1 MSNARYRHDHAAPH
15 AKADRIALVDVNSF
29 YVSCERAFDPSLE
42 GNPVVVLSNND
53 GCVVARSNE
62 AKALG
67 IDNGDPWF
75 KLAADAKR
83 TGLIHRSSNYELYG
97 DLSSRVM
104 ELLGRY
110 AAWQEVYSID
120 ESFLGLRGTPEELA
134 RTGAEIKA
142 AVARHTGLPVCVGIA
157 PTKTL
162 AKFVNRVAKQNPA
175 LQGVC
180 SWDTLPAGH
189 AQAIMS
195 KVPVTGIWGIAGRTG
210 KKLNALGIF
219 TIADL
224 KAADPAAMRKKFS
237 VLMQRT
243 IMELN
248 GIPCIPLETEI
259 ATKQQLI
266 FSRSFSKPVTSAAR
280 MHEVM
285 AIYAQQAA
293 IRLAKDHQQAKL
305 MTCFAGTSH
314 FNDRASSFPSATVKL
329 AAPTADPVLLSKA
342 ATGALEGLIV
352 DGVPYA
358 RAGVMLTDL
367 SPAGAAPQL
376 PMFTTAHEEKHIG
389 ALLGDIMDR
398 FGTGAI
404 GLGRAGM
411 VRPPDWGMKR
421 DSLSPRYT
429 TEWDELPVVKAA

>member
-1 MSNARYRHDHAAPH
+1 MSSTGARVERT
-15 AKADRIALVDVNSF
+15 ALIDVNSF
-29 YVSCERAFDPSLE
+29 YVSAERAFDPSLE
-42 GNPVVVLSNND
+42 GKPVVVLSNND
-53 GCVVARSNE
+53 GCVVARSSE

-83 TGLIHRSSNYELYG
+83 TGLIHKSSNYELYG
-97 DLSSRVM
+97 DMSARVM
-104 ELLGRY
+104 EIIGRY
-110 AAWQEVYSID
+110 AAITEIYSID
-120 ESFLGLRGTPEELA
+120 EAFALLRGTPEELMEA
-134 RTGAEIKA
+134 GSEIKA
-142 AVARHTGLPVCVGIA
+142 TIARHTGLPVCVGIA

-189 AQAIMS
+189 ADAIMS
-195 KVPVTGIWGIAGRTG
+195 KVPVTGIWGIAGRLG
-210 KKLNALGIF
+210 KKLNGIGIF

-224 KAADPAAMRKKFS
+224 KASDPVAMRKKFS

-248 GIPCIPLETEI
+248 GIPCIPIETEI
-259 ATKQQLI
+259 TTKQQLI
-266 FSRSFSKPVTSAAR
+266 FSRSFSTPVTTAAR

-293 IRLAKDHQQAKL
+293 IRLAKDGQQARI

-314 FNDRASSFPSATVKL
+314 FNETARSFPSATVKL
-329 AAPTADPVLLSKA
+329 PAPTADPVILTKA
-342 ATGALEGLIV
+342 ATAALEGSV
-352 DGVPYA
+352 MDGVPYA

-367 SPAGAAPQL
+367 TPAGAAPQL
-376 PMFTTAHEEKHIG
+376 PMFATAHEEKRIG
-389 ALLGDIMDR
+389 ALLGDVMDR

-404 GLGRAGM
+404 GLGIAGL
-411 VRPPDWGMKR
+411 VEAPSWGMKR
-421 DSLSPRYT
+421 LALSPRYT
-429 TEWDELPVVKAA
+429 TEWDELPVVKAC

>member
-1 MSNARYRHDHAAPH
+1 MTPQMQKHPEARV
-15 AKADRIALVDVNSF
+15 DRVALVDVNSF
-29 YVSCERAFDPSLE
+29 YVSCERVFDPRLE
-42 GNPVVVLSNND
+42 SQPVVVLSNND

-104 ELLGRY
+104 ELLGRFSHEL
-110 AAWQEVYSID
+110 EVYSVD
-120 ESFLGLRGTPEELA
+120 EAFATLRGTPEELVKIG
-134 RTGAEIKA
+134 REIKA
-142 AVARHTGLPVCVGIA
+142 AVAKNIGLPVCVGIA

-175 LQGVC
+175 LEGVC
-180 SWDTLPAGH
+180 SWDTLPPNH
-189 AQAIMS
+189 AETIMS
-195 KVPVTGIWGIAGRTG
+195 RVPVTGIWGIAGRLG
-210 KKLNALGIF
+210 KKLNAMGIF

-224 KAADPAAMRKKFS
+224 KAADPVAMRKKFS

-248 GIPCIPLETEI
+248 GIPCIPVETEI

-266 FSRSFSKPVTSAAR
+266 FSRSFSTPVTTAAR

-293 IRLAKDHQQAKL
+293 IRLAKDHQQAKI
-305 MTCFAGTSH
+305 MACFAGTSY
-314 FNDRASSFPSATVKL
+314 FNEKFSSFPSATVKL
-329 AAPTADPVLLSKA
+329 AAPTADPVVLTKA
-342 ATGALEGLIV
+342 AVGALEDRLV

-376 PMFTTAHEEKHIG
+376 PVFATAHEEKHIG

-398 FGTGAI
+398 FGTGSI

-411 VRPPDWGMKR
+411 VESPDWSMKR
-421 DSLSPRYT
+421 KAMSPRYT
-429 TEWDELPVVKAA
+429 TEWDELPLVKAS

>member
-1 MSNARYRHDHAAPH
+1 MKQLGGGRVERT
-15 AKADRIALVDVNSF
+15 ALVDVNSF
-29 YVSCERAFDPSLE
+29 YVSAERAFDPTLE
-42 GNPVVVLSNND
+42 GKPVVVLSNND

-67 IDNGDPWF
+67 IENGDPWF

-97 DLSSRVM
+97 DMSSRVM
-104 ELLGRY
+104 ELLGRFSPV
-110 AAWQEVYSID
+110 QEIYSID
-120 ESFLGLRGTPEELA
+120 ESWLVLRGTPEELM
-134 RTGAEIKA
+134 RVGREIKA
-142 AVARHTGLPVCVGIA
+142 AVARNVGLPVCVGIA

-189 AQAIMS
+189 AEAIMS
-195 KVPVTGIWGIAGRTG
+195 RVPVTGIWGIAGRLG
-210 KKLNALGIF
+210 KKLNSMGIF

-224 KAADPAAMRKKFS
+224 KAADPVVMRKRFS

-243 IMELN
+243 ILELN
-248 GIPCIPLETEI
+248 GIPCIPMETEI
-259 ATKQQLI
+259 ASKQQLI
-266 FSRSFSKPVTSAAR
+266 FSRSFSKPVTTAAR

-285 AIYAQQAA
+285 AIYAQQAS
-293 IRLAKDHQQAKL
+293 IRLAKDHQQARL

-314 FNDRASSFPSATVKL
+314 FNRAAASFPSAAVKL
-329 AAPTADPVLLSKA
+329 TAPTADPMILSKA

-367 SPAGAAPQL
+367 SPAGTAPQL
-376 PMFTTAHEEKHIG
+376 PAFSTVHEEKQIG
-389 ALLGDIMDR
+389 AILGDIEDR
-398 FGTGAI
+398 FGPGAI

-411 VRPPDWGMKR
+411 VEAPDWSMKR
-421 DSLSPRYT
+421 AAMSPRYT
-429 TEWDELPVVKAA
+429 TEWDELPIVKAP

>member
-1 MSNARYRHDHAAPH
+1 MS
-15 AKADRIALVDVNSF
+15 DRLLSGGRVERVALIDVNSF
-29 YVSCERAFDPSLE
+29 YVSCERAFNPKLE
-42 GNPVVVLSNND
+42 GKPVVVLSNND

-67 IDNGDPWF
+67 IENGDPWF

-83 TGLIHRSSNYELYG
+83 LQLEHRSSNYELYG

-104 ELLGRY
+104 EIIGRY
-110 AAWQEVYSID
+110 GSSQEIYSID
-120 ESFLGLRGTPEELA
+120 ESWLVLRGTPEEL
-134 RTGAEIKA
+134 RKTGAEIKA
-142 AVARHTGLPVCVGIA
+142 TIARNTGLPVCVGIA

-175 LQGVC
+175 LAGVC

-189 AQAIMS
+189 AEAIMA
-195 KVPVTGIWGIAGRTG
+195 KVPVTGIWGIAGRLG
-210 KKLNALGIF
+210 KKLNAIGIF

-224 KAADPAAMRKKFS
+224 KAADPVAMRKKFS

-243 IMELN
+243 ILELN

-266 FSRSFSKPVTSAAR
+266 FSRSFSTPVTTSAR

-285 AIYAQQAA
+285 SIYAQQAA
-293 IRLAKDHQQAKL
+293 IRLAKDQQQAKI

-314 FNDRASSFPSATVKL
+314 FNDRAASFPSVTVKL
-329 AAPTADPVLLSKA
+329 PAPTADPVLLSKA
-342 ATGALEGLIV
+342 ATGALEGRIV

-411 VRPPDWGMKR
+411 VEAPDWGMKR
-421 DSLSPRYT
+421 LALSPRYT
-429 TEWDELPVVKAA
+429 TEWNELPVVKAA

>member
-1 MSNARYRHDHAAPH
+1 MSSRAA
-15 AKADRIALVDVNSF
+15 DERFALVDVNSF

-42 GNPVVVLSNND
+42 GKPVVVLSNND

-67 IDNGDPWF
+67 IENGDPWF
-75 KLAADAKR
+75 KLAPDAKR
-83 TGLIHRSSNYELYG
+83 LQLEHRSSNYELYG

-104 ELLGRY
+104 ELLGRFSY
-110 AAWQEVYSID
+110 ALEVYSVD
-120 ESFLGLRGTPEELA
+120 EAFLTLRGTPDELM
-134 RTGAEIKA
+134 RVGREMKS
-142 AVARHTGLPVCVGIA
+142 AVARHIGLPVCVGIA

-189 AQAIMS
+189 AEAIMS
-195 KVPVTGIWGIAGRTG
+195 RVPVTGIWGIAGRLG
-210 KKLNALGIF
+210 KKLNGLGIF

-224 KAADPAAMRKKFS
+224 KATDPVAMRKKFS

-266 FSRSFSKPVTSAAR
+266 FSRSFSKPVTTAAR

-314 FNDRASSFPSATVKL
+314 FNERAASFPSMTVKL
-329 AAPTADPVLLSKA
+329 PAPTADPVLLSKA

-376 PMFTTAHEEKHIG
+376 PMFATAHEEKHIG

-411 VRPPDWGMKR
+411 VEAPDWGMR
-421 DSLSPRYT
+421 RNALSPRYT
-429 TEWDELPVVKAA
+429 TEWNELPVVKAA

>member
-1 MSNARYRHDHAAPH
+1 MLDLPGGRVERT
-15 AKADRIALVDVNSF
+15 ALVDVNSF
-29 YVSCERAFDPSLE
+29 YVSAERAFDPKLE
-42 GNPVVVLSNND
+42 GKPVVVLSNND

-62 AKALG
+62 AKVLG
-67 IDNGDPWF
+67 IENGDPWF

-110 AAWQEVYSID
+110 SFSQEVYSID
-120 ESFLGLRGTPEELA
+120 ESWLVLRGTPEELVEVG
-134 RTGAEIKA
+134 REIKA
-142 AVARHTGLPVCVGIA
+142 AVARNVGLPVCVGIA

-189 AQAIMS
+189 AEAIMS
-195 KVPVTGIWGIAGRTG
+195 RVPVTGIWGIAGRLG

-224 KAADPAAMRKKFS
+224 KATDPVVMRKKFS

-248 GIPCIPLETEI
+248 GIPCIPMETEI

-266 FSRSFSKPVTSAAR
+266 FSRSFSKPVTTTAR

-293 IRLAKDHQQAKL
+293 IRLAKDHQKAKL

-314 FNDRASSFPSATVKL
+314 FNERAASFPSMTVKM
-329 AAPTADPVLLSKA
+329 AAPTADPVLLTKA

-376 PMFTTAHEEKHIG
+376 PVFATAHEEKHIG

-411 VRPPDWGMKR
+411 VEAPEWGMR
-421 DSLSPRYT
+421 RQALSPRYT
-429 TEWDELPVVKAA
+429 TEWDELPIVRAA

>member
-1 MSNARYRHDHAAPH
+1 M
-15 AKADRIALVDVNSF
+15 
-29 YVSCERAFDPSLE
+29 
-42 GNPVVVLSNND
+42 VVLSNND

-67 IDNGDPWF
+67 IENGDPWF
-75 KLAADAKR
+75 KLAADAER

-110 AAWQEVYSID
+110 SYSQEVYSID
-120 ESFLGLRGTPEELA
+120 ESWLTLRGTPAELQ
-134 RTGAEIKA
+134 RIGREIKD
-142 AVARHTGLPVCVGIA
+142 AVARHVGLPVCVGIA
-157 PTKTL
+157 STKTL
-162 AKFVNRVAKQNPA
+162 AKFSNRLAKQNPHMG
-175 LQGVC
+175 GVC
-180 SWDTLPAGH
+180 TYDLLPPGTADTV
-189 AQAIMS
+189 MS
-195 KVPVTGIWGIAGRTG
+195 KVPVTGIWGIAGRLG
-210 KKLNALGIF
+210 KRLNALGIF

-224 KAADPAAMRKKFS
+224 KATDAHVMRKKFS

-248 GIPCIPLETEI
+248 EIPCIPMEHEV

-266 FSRSFSKPVTSAAR
+266 FSRSFSKPVTSVAR

-314 FNDRASSFPSATVKL
+314 FNERFRSFPSATVKL
-329 AAPTADPVLLSKA
+329 AAPTADPVILTKA
-342 ATGALEGLIV
+342 AVAALEHSLV
-352 DGVPYA
+352 EGVPYA
-358 RAGVMLTDL
+358 RAGVMLTEL

-376 PMFTTAHEEKHIG
+376 PVFATAHEEKRIG
-389 ALLGDIMDR
+389 SLLGDVMDR
-398 FGTGAI
+398 FGTSSI

-411 VRPPDWGMKR
+411 VEAPDWGMKR
-421 DSLSPRYT
+421 EALSPRYT
-429 TEWDELPVVKAA
+429 TEWDELLVVKAA

>member
-1 MSNARYRHDHAAPH
+1 MISTEGRVERT
-15 AKADRIALVDVNSF
+15 ALVDVNSF
-29 YVSCERAFDPSLE
+29 YVSCERVFDPRLE
-42 GNPVVVLSNND
+42 GKPVVVLSNND

-67 IDNGDPWF
+67 IENGDPWF

-97 DLSSRVM
+97 DLSSRCM

-110 AAWQEVYSID
+110 SHRQEIYSID
-120 ESFLGLRGTPEELA
+120 ESFLTLRGTPEELIK
-134 RTGAEIKA
+134 TGAEIKA
-142 AVARHTGLPVCVGIA
+142 AVARNIGLPVCVGIG

-162 AKFVNRVAKQNPA
+162 AKFSNRVAKQNPHLA
-175 LQGVC
+175 GVC
-180 SWDTLPAGH
+180 SFDALPPGH
-189 AQAIMS
+189 AEAIMA
-195 KVPVTGIWGIAGRTG
+195 KVPVTGIWGIAGRLG
-210 KKLNALGIF
+210 KKLNGMGIF

-224 KAADPAAMRKKFS
+224 KAADPVAMRKKFS

-248 GIPCIPLETEI
+248 GIPCIPLETEV

-266 FSRSFSKPVTSAAR
+266 FSRSFSTPVTSAAR

-285 AIYAQQAA
+285 AIYAQRAA
-293 IRLAKDHQQAKL
+293 IRLANDGQQAKL

-314 FNDRASSFPSATVKL
+314 FSQSAASFPSVTLKL
-329 AAPTADPVLLSKA
+329 PAPTADPVILTKA
-342 ATGALEGLIV
+342 ATGALEGRLV

-358 RAGVMLTDL
+358 RAGVMLMDL

-376 PMFTTAHEEKHIG
+376 PMFATAHEEKHIG
-389 ALLGDIMDR
+389 PLLGDVLDR
-398 FGTGAI
+398 FGSGSI
-404 GLGRAGM
+404 GLGVAGL
-411 VRPPDWGMKR
+411 VAEPDWSMKR
-421 DSLSPRYT
+421 KALSPRYT
-429 TEWDELPVVKAA
+429 TEWAELPVVKAC

>member
-1 MSNARYRHDHAAPH
+1 MSKQLAGGRVERV
-15 AKADRIALVDVNSF
+15 ALVDVNSF
-29 YVSCERAFDPSLE
+29 YVSCERAFDPKLE
-42 GNPVVVLSNND
+42 GKPVVVLSNND
-53 GCVVARSNE
+53 GCVVARSSE

-104 ELLGRY
+104 ELLGRFSY
-110 AAWQEVYSID
+110 AIEVYSID
-120 ESFLGLRGTPEELA
+120 ESFLTLRGTPEELV
-134 RTGAEIKA
+134 RVGREIKA
-142 AVARHTGLPVCVGIA
+142 AVARNVGLPVCVGTG

-175 LQGVC
+175 LGGVC
-180 SWDTLPAGH
+180 SYDILPPAH
-189 AQAIMS
+189 RDHIMS
-195 KVPVTGIWGIAGRTG
+195 RVPVTGIWGIAGRLG
-210 KKLNALGIF
+210 KKLNAMGIF

-224 KAADPAAMRKKFS
+224 KAADPVAMRKKFS

-266 FSRSFSKPVTSAAR
+266 FSRSFSTPVTTAAR

-293 IRLAKDHQQAKL
+293 IRLAKDHQQAKI
-305 MTCFAGTSH
+305 MSCFAGTSY
-314 FNDRASSFPSATVKL
+314 FNEKFSSFPSATVKL
-329 AAPTADPVLLSKA
+329 AAPTADPVILTKA
-342 ATGALEGLIV
+342 AVGALEHSIV

-376 PMFTTAHEEKHIG
+376 PVFATAHEEKHIG
-389 ALLGDIMDR
+389 ALLGDVMDR
-398 FGTGAI
+398 FGTSAI

-411 VRPPDWGMKR
+411 VEAPDWGMKR
-421 DSLSPRYT
+421 KAMSPRYT
-429 TEWDELPVVKAA
+429 TEWDELPLVKAS

>member
-1 MSNARYRHDHAAPH
+1 MCEPAGGRVERT
-15 AKADRIALVDVNSF
+15 ALVDVNSF
-29 YVSCERAFDPSLE
+29 YVSCERAFDPKLE
-42 GNPVVVLSNND
+42 GKPVVVLSNND

-67 IDNGDPWF
+67 IENGDPWF
-75 KLAADAKR
+75 KLSADAKR
-83 TGLIHRSSNYELYG
+83 TGLIHKSSNYELYG

-104 ELLGRY
+104 GLIGRFG
-110 AAWQEVYSID
+110 ARTEIYSID
-120 ESFLGLRGTPEELA
+120 EAFTVLRGTPEELVK
-134 RTGAEIKA
+134 TGAEIKA
-142 AVARHTGLPVCVGIA
+142 TIARHTGLPVCVGIA

-180 SWDTLPAGH
+180 SWDTLPPAH
-189 AQAIMS
+189 AEAIMS
-195 KVPVTGIWGIAGRTG
+195 KVPVTGIWGIAGRLG
-210 KKLNALGIF
+210 KKLNAIGIF

-224 KAADPAAMRKKFS
+224 KAADPVAMRKKFS

-266 FSRSFSKPVTSAAR
+266 FSRSFSTPVTTAAR

-305 MTCFAGTSH
+305 VTCFAGTSH
-314 FNDRASSFPSATVKL
+314 FNGVASSFPSATVKL
-329 AAPTADPVLLSKA
+329 PAPTADPVLLSKA
-342 ATGALEGLIV
+342 ATGALEGLIL

-358 RAGVMLTDL
+358 RAGVMLMDL

-404 GLGRAGM
+404 GLGIAGM
-411 VRPPDWGMKR
+411 AEAPSWGMKR
-421 DSLSPRYT
+421 LALSPRYT
-429 TEWDELPVVKAA
+429 TEWAELPVVKAA

>member
-1 MSNARYRHDHAAPH
+1 MSKLAGGRVERT
-15 AKADRIALVDVNSF
+15 ALVDVNSF
-29 YVSCERAFDPSLE
+29 YVSCERAFDPKLE
-42 GNPVVVLSNND
+42 GKPVVVLSNND

-110 AAWQEVYSID
+110 AHVQEIYSID
-120 ESFLGLRGTPEELA
+120 ESFLTLRGTPAELA
-134 RTGAEIKA
+134 KTGSEIKA
-142 AVARHTGLPVCVGIA
+142 TIARHTGLPVCVGIA

-189 AQAIMS
+189 ADAIMA

-210 KKLNALGIF
+210 KKLNAMGIF

-224 KAADPAAMRKKFS
+224 KATDPVVMRKKFS

-266 FSRSFSKPVTSAAR
+266 FSRSFSTPVTSAAR

-285 AIYAQQAA
+285 AIYAQRAA
-293 IRLAKDHQQAKL
+293 IRLAKDSQQAKL

-314 FNDRASSFPSATVKL
+314 FNASAASFPSVTVKL
-329 AAPTADPVLLSKA
+329 PVPTADPVILTRA
-342 ATGALEGLIV
+342 ATTALADRIV

-358 RAGVMLTDL
+358 RAGVMLTGL

-376 PMFTTAHEEKHIG
+376 PVFATAHEEKHIG
-389 ALLGDIMDR
+389 SLLGDVLGR

-404 GLGRAGM
+404 GLGIAGL
-411 VRPPDWGMKR
+411 VAEPDWSMKR
-421 DSLSPRYT
+421 NALSPRYT
-429 TEWDELPVVKAA
+429 TEWDELPVVKAC

>member
-1 MSNARYRHDHAAPH
+1 MTLSTVGRVERT
-15 AKADRIALVDVNSF
+15 ALVDVNSF
-29 YVSCERAFDPSLE
+29 YVSAERVFAPSLE
-42 GNPVVVLSNND
+42 GKPVVVLSNND

-67 IDNGDPWF
+67 IENGDPWF
-75 KLAADAKR
+75 KLAADARR
-83 TGLIHRSSNYELYG
+83 TGLIHRSSNYELYA

-110 AAWQEVYSID
+110 SPVQEIYSID
-120 ESFLGLRGTPEELA
+120 ESWLVLRGTPEELVKVG
-134 RTGAEIKA
+134 REIKA
-142 AVARHTGLPVCVGIA
+142 VVARNVGLPVCVGIA

-189 AQAIMS
+189 AEAIMD
-195 KVPVTGIWGIAGRTG
+195 KVPVTGIWGIAGRLG
-210 KKLNALGIF
+210 KKLNGMGIF

-224 KAADPAAMRKKFS
+224 KTADPMVMRKRFS

-243 IMELN
+243 ILELN
-248 GIPCIPLETEI
+248 GIPCIPMETEI
-259 ATKQQLI
+259 ASKQQLI
-266 FSRSFSKPVTSAAR
+266 FSRSFSKPVTTAAR

-285 AIYAQQAA
+285 SIYAQKAA
-293 IRLAKDHQQAKL
+293 IRLAKDHQQARL

-314 FNDRASSFPSATVKL
+314 FNQTAASFPSATVKL
-329 AAPTADPVLLSKA
+329 PAPTADPVLLIKA
-342 ATGALEGLIV
+342 ATGALEGRIV

-367 SPAGAAPQL
+367 KPAGAAPQL
-376 PMFTTAHEEKHIG
+376 PVFATAHEEKRIG
-389 ALLGDIMDR
+389 ALLGEVMER

-411 VRPPDWGMKR
+411 VEEPVWQMKR
-421 DSLSPRYT
+421 KALSPRYT
-429 TEWDELPVVKAA
+429 TEWDELPVVRAA

>member
-1 MSNARYRHDHAAPH
+1 MNNMTSGRVERT
-15 AKADRIALVDVNSF
+15 ALIDVNSF
-29 YVSCERAFDPSLE
+29 YVSCERAFDPKLE
-42 GNPVVVLSNND
+42 NRPVVVLSNND

-67 IDNGDPWF
+67 IENGDPWF

-83 TGLIHRSSNYELYG
+83 TGLVHRSSNYELYG

-104 ELLGRY
+104 ALISRY
-110 AAWQEVYSID
+110 THQVEVYSVD
-120 ESFLGLRGTPEELA
+120 EAFGLLRGTPEELETIG
-134 RTGAEIKA
+134 REIKS
-142 AVARHTGLPVCVGIA
+142 AVARHVGLPVCVGIA

-175 LQGVC
+175 LGGVC
-180 SWDTLPAGH
+180 SYDTLPAAH
-189 AQAIMS
+189 RDHIMS
-195 KVPVTGIWGIAGRTG
+195 RVPVTGIWGIAGRLG
-210 KKLNALGIF
+210 KRLNGMGIF

-224 KAADPAAMRKKFS
+224 KAADPVAMRKRFS

-243 IMELN
+243 ILELN
-248 GIPCIPLETEI
+248 EVPCIPLETEI
-259 ATKQQLI
+259 ASKQQLI
-266 FSRSFSKPVTSAAR
+266 FSRSFSKPVTTTAR

-293 IRLAKDHQQAKL
+293 IRLAKDSQQTKL

-314 FNDRASSFPSATVKL
+314 FNPTAASFPSATVKL
-329 AAPTADPVLLSKA
+329 SAPTADPVILTRA
-342 ATGALEGLIV
+342 ATGALEGRLV

-376 PMFTTAHEEKHIG
+376 PAFATAHEEKRIG
-389 ALLGDIMDR
+389 ALLGAVMDR
-398 FGTGAI
+398 YGTSSI
-404 GLGRAGM
+404 GLGIAGM
-411 VRPPDWGMKR
+411 VQAPDWGMKR
-421 DSLSPRYT
+421 QALSPRYT
-429 TEWDELPVVKAA
+429 TEWGELLVVKAA

>member
-1 MSNARYRHDHAAPH
+1 MSETLAGGRVERV
-15 AKADRIALVDVNSF
+15 ALVDVNSF
-29 YVSCERAFDPSLE
+29 YASCERVFNPKLE
-42 GNPVVVLSNND
+42 GKPLVVLSNND

-67 IDNGDPWF
+67 IENGDPWF
-75 KLAADAKR
+75 KLAGDARR

-104 ELLGRY
+104 ELLGRF
-110 AAWQEVYSID
+110 AHVQEIYSID
-120 ESFLGLRGTPEELA
+120 ESFLTLRGTPAELDA
-134 RTGAEIKA
+134 VGAEIKA

-162 AKFVNRVAKQNPA
+162 AKFVNRVAKQNQH

-180 SWDTLPAGH
+180 SWDSMPAGH
-189 AQAIMS
+189 ADAIMA

-210 KKLNALGIF
+210 KKLNGMGIF

-224 KAADPAAMRKKFS
+224 KAADPVAMRKKFS

-243 IMELN
+243 ILELN
-248 GIPCIPLETEI
+248 GIPCIPLETEV

-266 FSRSFSKPVTSAAR
+266 FSRSFSTPVTSAAR

-285 AIYAQQAA
+285 AIYAQRAS
-293 IRLAKDHQQAKL
+293 IRLAKDNQQAKL

-314 FNDRASSFPSATVKL
+314 FNQTAASFPSVTVKL
-329 AAPTADPVLLSKA
+329 PVPTADPVLLTKA
-342 ATGALEGLIV
+342 ATGALEGRIV

-376 PMFTTAHEEKHIG
+376 PMFATAHEEKHIG
-389 ALLGDIMDR
+389 SLLGEVLDR
-398 FGTGAI
+398 FGSGSI
-404 GLGRAGM
+404 GLGVAGL
-411 VRPPDWGMKR
+411 VAEPDWSMKR
-421 DSLSPRYT
+421 KALSPRYT
-429 TEWDELPVVKAA
+429 TEWAELPVVKAC

>member
-1 MSNARYRHDHAAPH
+1 MQGHPGG
-15 AKADRIALVDVNSF
+15 KVDRVALVDVNSF
-29 YVSCERAFDPSLE
+29 YVSCERVFDPSLE
-42 GNPVVVLSNND
+42 GKPVVVLSNND

-104 ELLGRY
+104 ELLGRFSY
-110 AAWQEVYSID
+110 LIEVYSID
-120 ESFLGLRGTPEELA
+120 EAFVSLRGTPEDLLKVG
-134 RTGAEIKA
+134 REIKA
-142 AVARHTGLPVCVGIA
+142 AVAKNIGLPVCVGIA

-175 LQGVC
+175 LEGVC
-180 SWDTLPAGH
+180 SWDTLPPDH
-189 AQAIMS
+189 AETIMS
-195 KVPVTGIWGIAGRTG
+195 RVPVTGIWGIAGRLG
-210 KKLNALGIF
+210 KKLNAMGIF

-224 KAADPAAMRKKFS
+224 KAADPVAMRKKFS

-266 FSRSFSKPVTSAAR
+266 FSRSFSTPVTTASR

-293 IRLAKDHQQAKL
+293 IRLAKDHQQAKI
-305 MTCFAGTSH
+305 MSCFAGTSY
-314 FNDRASSFPSATVKL
+314 FNEKFSSFPSATVNL
-329 AAPTADPVLLSKA
+329 AAPTADPVLLTKA
-342 ATGALEGLIV
+342 AVGALEHSIV
-352 DGVPYA
+352 DGIPYA

-376 PMFTTAHEEKHIG
+376 PVFATAHEEKHIG
-389 ALLGDIMDR
+389 ALLGDVMDR
-398 FGTGAI
+398 FGVSSI

-411 VRPPDWGMKR
+411 AEAPDWGMKR
-421 DSLSPRYT
+421 KAMSPRYT
-429 TEWDELPVVKAA
+429 TEWDELPLVKAS

>member
-1 MSNARYRHDHAAPH
+1 MSSYRVE
-15 AKADRIALVDVNSF
+15 RTALIDVNSF

-42 GNPVVVLSNND
+42 NKPVVVLSNND

-67 IDNGDPWF
+67 IENGDPWF
-75 KLAADAKR
+75 KLSADAKR
-83 TGLIHRSSNYELYG
+83 TGLVHRSSNYELYG

-104 ELLGRY
+104 EILGRY
-110 AAWQEVYSID
+110 SFNQEVYSID
-120 ESFLGLRGTPEELA
+120 ESWLVLRGTPEDLM

-142 AVARHTGLPVCVGIA
+142 AIARNTGLPVCVGIA

-175 LQGVC
+175 LAGVC

-189 AQAIMS
+189 AEAIMA

-210 KKLNALGIF
+210 KKLNAMGIF

-224 KAADPAAMRKKFS
+224 KAADPVAMRKKFS

-248 GIPCIPLETEI
+248 GIPCIPMETEI

-266 FSRSFSKPVTSAAR
+266 FSRSFSTPVTTEAR

-314 FNDRASSFPSATVKL
+314 FNEKARSFPSATVKL
-329 AAPTADPVLLSKA
+329 AAPTADPVILTKA
-342 ATGALEGLIV
+342 AVAALKDQIL

-376 PMFTTAHEEKHIG
+376 PMFSTAHEEKRIG
-389 ALLGDIMDR
+389 SLLGDVMDR
-398 FGTGAI
+398 FGTAAI

-411 VRPPDWGMKR
+411 VEAPDWGMKR
-421 DSLSPRYT
+421 NALSPRYT
-429 TEWDELPVVKAA
+429 TEWAELPVVKAC